1 MAIGFS
7 DPRSGY
13 SGTMLNDVYDG
24 QRYYEQQER
33 RYREEMDRQRMM
45 AMQNTAYNP
54 YTQMQNGQ
62 TDLQR
67 EQQAVQKAKTEADHR
82 FTSNKKL
89 LLLEN

>member
-1 MAIGFS
+1 MASSYF
-7 DPRSGY
+7 
-13 SGTMLNDVYDG
+13 NDMYDG

-33 RYREEMDRQRMM
+33 RYREEMERQRMM

-54 YTQMQNGQ
+54 YTQMQQGQ

-67 EQQAVQKAKTEADHR
+67 EQQAVQKAKADDS